1 MLESNTSIRKDT
13 YKITKQFAYLFFVL
27 SLISTPINISFFNI
41 LRPSDFFILTSFII
55 FLCGNPKINS
65 IYFLTFSIFYG
76 ALILSSNISFF
87 HNDNIRFSGLVFFYK
102 YFLIFLIPWIILDLV
117 DNKNRLKSIVSILY
131 LIYIS
136 LIIWVFI
143 YYILRTNGI
152 IEGSRRVAYP
162 FSNYHI
168 SDAHV
173 LSSYTGFTFIAYQEY
188 IRRVLNHKKIH
199 SLIICIMTSLALF
212 LNGSKTGILVLF
224 IYFFIIVYRFLKGL
238 NKNNLKLIILAT
250 ILIALIP
257 LAYNTYKFSF
267 LEGDRLEE
275 MEQLVSRP
283 LNYNFSNAS
292 FTNRFSNFFLAVN
305 EISTNVFI
313 IGSGPIHSENKWYD
327 GGLSIILAHGGII
340 GLLSLSIFCYLIIKK
355 AKSLA
360 KSSYSKELYKI
371 VSLLLFI
378 YLLLCIITEHFLLT
392 RNLLPVST
400 LLSIIFVDLKHNF
413 FGFQFIRSKKTE

>member
-1 MLESNTSIRKDT
+1 MGVKP
-13 YKITKQFAYLFFVL
+13 A
-27 SLISTPINISFFNI
+27 
-41 LRPSDFFILTSFII
+41 
-55 FLCGNPKINS
+55 FLYC
-65 IYFLTFSIFYG
+65 L
-76 ALILSSNISFF
+76 
-87 HNDNIRFSGLVFFYK
+87 
-102 YFLIFLIPWIILDLV
+102 
-117 DNKNRLKSIVSILY
+117 
-131 LIYIS
+131 
-136 LIIWVFI
+136 
-143 YYILRTNGI
+143 
-152 IEGSRRVAYP
+152 
-162 FSNYHI
+162 
-168 SDAHV
+168 
-173 LSSYTGFTFIAYQEY
+173 
-188 IRRVLNHKKIH
+188 
-199 SLIICIMTSLALF
+199 
-212 LNGSKTGILVLF
+212 
-224 IYFFIIVYRFLKGL
+224 YRFLKGL

-250 ILIALIP
+250 IFIALIP

-292 FTNRFSNFFLAVN
+292 FANRFSNFFLAVN

-360 KSSYSKELYKI
+360 KSSHAKELYKI